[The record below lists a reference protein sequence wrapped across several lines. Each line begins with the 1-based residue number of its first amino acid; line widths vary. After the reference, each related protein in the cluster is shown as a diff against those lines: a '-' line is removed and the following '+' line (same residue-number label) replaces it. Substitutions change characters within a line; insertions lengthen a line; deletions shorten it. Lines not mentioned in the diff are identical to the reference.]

1 MVGPHSLKDERG
13 GLLRASGAVHG
24 SQAAPRWRPDLIG
37 PACSKRQ
44 PESNPKEEAIV
55 EQPSAWV
62 KARACEQITRENGS
76 PRTEKRLAF
85 DRPA

>member
-1 MVGPHSLKDERG
+1 MIVRLSR
-13 GLLRASGAVHG
+13 LLLCLSGALV
-24 SQAAPRWRPDLIG
+24 
-37 PACSKRQ
+37 PASIAWGQ
-44 PESNPKEEAIV
+44 EEAIV
-55 EQPSAWV
+55 EQPLAWV